1 MTRGKKKVL
10 AWIKMARK
18 SIFFKNWNESI
29 LQVKWFVKGNH
40 SYAPLHL
47 QETWFWPLSH
57 HSGIALLFMALHSI
71 YTNLRTF
78 TEHLLQLKEKIKCE
92 KRCLKK
98 KQRSFFL
105 CLPFLS
111 FLPAFHSPA
120 LLPALLPF
128 LGLPML
134 NVSLLNS
141 HPETWTCKGMFQL
154 AYNKKL
160 QRKTA
165 LIHFT
170 KHGTKWEKHA
180 HF

>member
-1 MTRGKKKVL
+1 MSQKETKIFL
-10 AWIKMARK
+10 SLP
-18 SIFFKNWNESI
+18 SI
-29 LQVKWFVKGNH
+29 
-40 SYAPLHL
+40 
-47 QETWFWPLSH
+47 
-57 HSGIALLFMALHSI
+57 
-71 YTNLRTF
+71 
-78 TEHLLQLKEKIKCE
+78 
-92 KRCLKK
+92 
-98 KQRSFFL
+98 SFF
-105 CLPFLS
+105 PS
-111 FLPAFHSPA
+111 FHSPA

-165 LIHFT
+165 LRHFT

-180 HF
+180 HLKLDFQNTKGIHCN